1 MIRNRATGIVRW
13 FGRHLSITVL
23 LLSSFGVLVMI
34 GGPIAAWQAPHAL
47 DAAGGLAALCLVAA
61 SAYNVF
67 AWKDR
72 GRRHFRLLRLSLM
85 AEGGLLIASAYPLSY
100 LFQTLDLIMP
110 FMAES
115 EPSSDKLMELFDT
128 LLTDPPD
135 GVVATAGLN
144 ALALSMPLLCI
155 YAARMW
161 QVSADSEQHGQG

>member
-1 MIRNRATGIVRW
+1 MIRDRSIDIVRW
-13 FGRHLSITVL
+13 LGRHLSVTIL
-23 LLSSFGVLVMI
+23 LLASFGTLVMI
-34 GGPIAAWQAPHAL
+34 GGSIIAWKTPHTL
-47 DAAGGLAALCLVAA
+47 DAAGGLAALCLVVA

-100 LFQTLDLIMP
+100 LFQTIDLIMP
-110 FMAES
+110 LMAES

-128 LLTDPPD
+128 MLTDPLD

-144 ALALSMPLLCI
+144 ALALSLPLLCI
-155 YAARMW
+155 YAARLW